1 MGVPDRSRQAAAGER
16 QKDAGLRRR
25 RFDQGRVPPNAMT
38 MLRAL
43 FLFAALLPGLVLANP
58 TPEITAK
65 RSKANIEKALKA
77 IEAAAKVAP
86 SPARTPSRR
95 PGSKEEAPK
104 VAAPTPSELAKAR
117 TELGRLNGYRY
128 LAGLS
133 HDVKLDEEL
142 CWNAKFGAELCR
154 QHGQIDHTPPKP
166 AGMDE
171 ATFRRG
177 YEATTSSNLYWTSGA
192 DGITGSVDGYMDDS
206 DPSNVRAVGHRRWC
220 LNPPMG
226 KTGFGAVGGF
236 GAMWCMD
243 RSGREAR
250 GAIVCYPA
258 AGFHPLA
265 YFKPGTAWSVTLD
278 PERYRLTGR
287 SVRVFELAAASARR
301 FPDDLKGL
309 KEIPL
314 TDVNLDRS
322 GIGSLR
328 QCLIFRPRAKVG
340 RGDRF
345 GVIIEGVE
353 GAPGGRLAYAV
364 EFY

>member
-1 MGVPDRSRQAAAGER
+1 
-16 QKDAGLRRR
+16 
-25 RFDQGRVPPNAMT
+25 MT

-43 FLFAALLPGLVLANP
+43 LFLAALMPGLVGANP

-65 RSKANIEKALKA
+65 RSKADIERALKA
-77 IEAAAKVAP
+77 IEAAARVVP
-86 SPARTPSRR
+86 PPPRPASRR
-95 PGSKEEAPK
+95 PGAKEEAPK

-117 TELGRLNGYRY
+117 TELARLNGYRY

-133 HDVKLDEEL
+133 SDLRLDDEL

-171 ATFRRG
+171 ATYRRG
-177 YEATTSSNLYWTSGA
+177 YEATTNSNLYWTSGT

-220 LNPPMG
+220 LNPPMA
-226 KTGFGAVGGF
+226 KVGFGGVAGF

-265 YFKPGTAWSVTLD
+265 YFKPGAAWSVALD
-278 PERYRLTGR
+278 PERYRVTG
-287 SVRVFELAAASARR
+287 SDVKVFELPTTAARR

-309 KEIPL
+309 RELPL

-322 GIGSLR
+322 GIGSPR
-328 QCLIFRPRAKVG
+328 QCLIFRPQAKVV

-345 GVIIEGVE
+345 GVLIGGVE
-353 GAPGGRLAYAV
+353 GAPGGRVAYAV
-364 EFY
+364 EFF